1 MNDTSNDAALIDGLR
16 GLIADCGTSANKHD
30 LATVPISACIDQ
42 GLDTRPQIVA
52 ALRAL
57 DFKPQHVAIILKEAT
72 GGNPERHL
80 WQRDAQGKYTLL
92 DQNGA

>member
-1 MNDTSNDAALIDGLR
+1 MNDISNDAALIDGLR
-16 GLIADCGTSANKHD
+16 GLIADCGPSSNKHD
-30 LATVPISACIDQ
+30 LATVLISACIDH
-42 GLDTRPQIVA
+42 GRDTRPQIVG

-57 DFKPQHVAIILKEAT
+57 EFKPQHVAIILEKAS

-80 WQRDAQGKYTLL
+80 WQRDGQGKYTLL